1 MPVGYGGVL
10 IIPGNPAAAV
20 KSSLVTYLGVDAR
33 VVRDV
38 PDTYNPSAGPLVLVA
53 DDGGP
58 LQWPILSKNVV
69 RVTVFGNGMDLV
81 RGIAGRCMG
90 HVFDGIPAE
99 EVHIKRSGTTLLE
112 GRDPKTGADFASFIV
127 NATVRTTTA

>member
-1 MPVGYGGVL
+1 M

-20 KSSLVTYLGVDAR
+20 KSSLVTYLGADAR

-38 PDTYNPSAGPLVLVA
+38 PNTYTPSSGPLVLVA

-58 LQWPILSKNVV
+58 LRWPILSKNVV

-90 HVFDGIPAE
+90 HVYDGIPADV
-99 EVHIKRSGTTLLE
+99 VHIKRGGTTLLE
-112 GRDPKTGADFASFIV
+112 GRDPKTGADFASFTV
-127 NATVRTTTA
+127 NTTARTAAI